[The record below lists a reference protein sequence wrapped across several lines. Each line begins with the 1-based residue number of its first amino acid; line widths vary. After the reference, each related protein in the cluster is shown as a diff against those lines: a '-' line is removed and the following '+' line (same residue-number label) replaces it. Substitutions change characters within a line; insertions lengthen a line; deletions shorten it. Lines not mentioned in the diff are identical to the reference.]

1 MFHHVRPSS
10 RIELDDGLSLDS
22 GLGMASQPSSPM
34 TPKHLA
40 SFEYMTRSL
49 SLTNPFNSRNP
60 FSDDAA
66 VGLDDL
72 FPSEASQPSPVPEP
86 STPLRELTHPS
97 TPKTQPQPHTS
108 PLLLTADRRVTR
120 TLSLRLG
127 PVPKKRRQS
136 TTQLAEQ
143 LHHAIDKNDTGTI
156 LKLIKEGRIDPNIQ
170 RRGTSLSPLHETLA
184 ARSVDS
190 ANFLALS
197 GAGLEATNRTKETAI
212 ITATKNNFP
221 VASIT
226 LLCELG
232 AKINA
237 VDIFGRSALHYA
249 ASSHGPASSSSLPS
263 SSSGQSSEDEKA
275 EIVKTLCSHGADPN
289 LPDETGHMPL
299 HQAVHNAHLAAARQ
313 LLDCGADINAAT
325 KSRRT
330 PLYLA
335 IAKRSTDIVSLLC
348 ERGAVIN
355 CCVGD
360 STPLLAAI
368 TAGCTDIARVLI
380 QAGAADP
387 NLSGGKGNFPLL
399 MASALGNEE
408 VVEMLLAHGA
418 DVHMASNSTGMTPL
432 HVACQGGHE
441 GIVGMLIRARMPVD
455 GVNNDGLTPLAL
467 AVEGVHDEI
476 VQMMLMHGR
485 ADASHTYDGQSL
497 LWRALERLIAATNL
511 ASKTTSSPGTS
522 TVVAHAKYV
531 TVTAIE
537 RIIQLLITSGAD
549 VTAPQGELGI
559 TPLHQACRLGLDS
572 IVEMMLSSPKDAHA
586 STPFHS
592 EKYDNSGVVETHLWS
607 GHTPLFFAVEG
618 GHLTTTKLL
627 IERYHAD
634 INARTAVDATLLW
647 AAIGHP
653 HILRYLLTLKY
664 LQGQGVNRNG
674 SVRKRLRLMSFGRG
688 SEDGTL
694 GGEGFDVNHR
704 DHGGATVLHAAAAAG
719 HMEDVRILLRK
730 GAKQFAA
737 HEVYDD
743 LAGRKG
749 GTYRQGT
756 PAGIARQKG
765 HDRIAGLIE
774 GWR

>member
-1 MFHHVRPSS
+1 MFHHVRPS

-49 SLTNPFNSRNP
+49 SPTNPFSTNP

-66 VGLDDL
+66 AGLDDL
-72 FPSEASQPSPVPEP
+72 FPGEGSQPSPVPQP
-86 STPLRELTHPS
+86 STPLRGLTHPS

-108 PLLLTADRRVTR
+108 PLLTADRRVTR
-120 TLSLRLG
+120 TLSLKLG

-143 LHHAIDKNDTGTI
+143 LHHAIDKNDTGAI

-170 RRGTSLSPLHETLA
+170 RRGSSLPPLHEALA
-184 ARSVDS
+184 ARSIDA

-197 GAGLEATNRTKETAI
+197 GADLEATNRTKETAI
-212 ITATKNNFP
+212 ITATKNGFP
-221 VASIT
+221 SASIT

-232 AKINA
+232 AKVDA
-237 VDIFGRSALHYA
+237 VDTFGRSALHYA
-249 ASSHGPASSSSLPS
+249 ASSHGSASSPPS
-263 SSSGQSSEDEKA
+263 SSSGKSSEDDKVET
-275 EIVKTLCSHGADPN
+275 VKILCSHGANPN

-299 HQAVHNAHLAAARQ
+299 HQAVHNIHLAAARQ

-325 KSRRT
+325 KSGRT

-355 CCVGD
+355 RCVGD
-360 STPLLAAI
+360 SIPLLAAI

-408 VVEMLLAHGA
+408 LVEMLLAHGA
-418 DVHMASNSTGMTPL
+418 DVHVASSSTGMTPL

-476 VQMMLMHGR
+476 VQMLLMHGR
-485 ADASHTYDGQSL
+485 ADPNHTYAEQSL
-497 LWRALERLIAATNL
+497 LWRALKRLIAAANL
-511 ASKTTSSPGTS
+511 ASRTTSSPGTS
-522 TVVAHAKYV
+522 TAVAHAKYV

-537 RIIQLLITSGAD
+537 RIIHLLIASGAD
-549 VTAPQGELGI
+549 VIAPQGELGI
-559 TPLHQACRLGLDS
+559 TPLHEACRLGLDS
-572 IVEMMLSSPKDAHA
+572 IVEMMLSPPQGAHA
-586 STPFHS
+586 SAPFHS
-592 EKYDNSGVVETHLWS
+592 EKHGHSGIVETHLWS

-627 IERYHAD
+627 IEKYHAD
-634 INARTAVDATLLW
+634 INARTAVDATVLW

-653 HILRYLLTLKY
+653 HILRYLLTLKP
-664 LQGQGVNRNG
+664 LQGQGVNRTG
-674 SVRKRLRLMSFGRG
+674 SVRKRLRLMSFGRS

-694 GGEGFDVNHR
+694 GAEGFGVNHR

-719 HMEDVRILLRK
+719 QMEDVRILLRK

-765 HDRIAGLIE
+765 HDRIAEMIE

>member
-1 MFHHVRPSS
+1 MFHHHVVGPSS
-10 RIELDDGLSLDS
+10 TRIELDDGLSLDS

-49 SLTNPFNSRNP
+49 SPNNP

-66 VGLDDL
+66 AGLEDL
-72 FPSEASQPSPVPEP
+72 FPDEASLPSPVPEP

-108 PLLLTADRRVTR
+108 PLLLTADRRATR
-120 TLSLRLG
+120 TLSLKLG

-143 LHHAIDKNDTGTI
+143 LHHAIDKNDTGAI

-170 RRGTSLSPLHETLA
+170 RRGASLSPLHEALA

-197 GAGLEATNRTKETAI
+197 GADLEATNRTKETAI
-212 ITATKNNFP
+212 ITATKNSFP
-221 VASIT
+221 LASVT

-232 AKINA
+232 AKLDA

-249 ASSHGPASSSSLPS
+249 ASSHGPSASSSSSTSPS
-263 SSSGQSSEDEKA
+263 SSSSYEDEKA
-275 EIVKTLCSHGADPN
+275 EIVKVLCSHGANPN

-299 HQAVHNAHLAAARQ
+299 HQAVHNVHLAAARQ

-325 KSRRT
+325 KSGRT

-355 CCVGD
+355 RCVGD

-399 MASALGNEE
+399 MAAALGNEE
-408 VVEMLLAHGA
+408 LVEMLLAHGA
-418 DVHMASNSTGMTPL
+418 DVHVASNSTGMTPL

-441 GIVGMLIRARMPVD
+441 GIVGMLIRAGTPVD

-476 VQMMLMHGR
+476 VQMLLMHGR
-485 ADASHTYDGQSL
+485 ADANHTYDGQSL

-522 TVVAHAKYV
+522 TAVAHAKYV

-549 VTAPQGELGI
+549 VTAPQGDLGI

-572 IVEMMLSSPKDAHA
+572 IVEMMLSTPKDVRTSA
-586 STPFHS
+586 SFHG
-592 EKYDNSGVVETHLWS
+592 EKYGHSGVVETHLWS

-627 IERYHAD
+627 IEKYHAN

-653 HILRYLLTLKY
+653 HILRYLLTLKP

-694 GGEGFDVNHR
+694 GGECFDVNHR

-765 HDRIAGLIE
+765 HDRIVELIE

>member
-1 MFHHVRPSS
+1 MFHHVRPS
-10 RIELDDGLSLDS
+10 RIQLDDGLSLDS
-22 GLGMASQPSSPM
+22 GLGMASQPSSPI

-40 SFEYMTRSL
+40 SFEYITRRL
-49 SLTNPFNSRNP
+49 SPTNP

-66 VGLDDL
+66 TGLGDL
-72 FPSEASQPSPVPEP
+72 FPGERSEPSPVPEP
-86 STPLRELTHPS
+86 STPSRELTHPP
-97 TPKTQPQPHTS
+97 TPKTEPQPHTT
-108 PLLLTADRRVTR
+108 PLLTADPRVTR
-120 TLSLRLG
+120 TLSLKLG
-127 PVPKKRRQS
+127 PIPKKHRQS

-156 LKLIKEGRIDPNIQ
+156 LELIKEGRIDPNIQ
-170 RRGTSLSPLHETLA
+170 RPGSSLPPLHEALG
-184 ARSVDS
+184 ARSVD
-190 ANFLALS
+190 ATNFLALS
-197 GAGLEATNRTKETAI
+197 GADLEATNRTKETAI
-212 ITATKNNFP
+212 ITATKNGFP
-221 VASIT
+221 SASIT

-232 AKINA
+232 AKLDA

-249 ASSHGPASSSSLPS
+249 ASSHGSASSPPS
-263 SSSGQSSEDEKA
+263 SSSGKSIEDAKVET
-275 EIVKTLCSHGADPN
+275 VKILCSHGANPN

-299 HQAVHNAHLAAARQ
+299 HQAVHSVHLAAARQ

-325 KSRRT
+325 KSGRT

-335 IAKRSTDIVSLLC
+335 IAKRSTDIVSVLC

-355 CCVGD
+355 RRVGD

-408 VVEMLLAHGA
+408 LVELLLARGA
-418 DVHMASNSTGMTPL
+418 DVHVASSSTGMTPL

-441 GIVGMLIRARMPVD
+441 GIVGMLIRAGMPVD
-455 GVNNDGLTPLAL
+455 GVNKDGLTPLAL

-476 VQMMLMHGR
+476 VKMLLMHGR
-485 ADASHTYDGQSL
+485 ADANHAYEGQSL
-497 LWRALERLIAATNL
+497 LWRALKGLTAATTR
-511 ASKTTSSPGTS
+511 ASRNTSSPGMPTA
-522 TVVAHAKYV
+522 VAHAKYV
-531 TVTAIE
+531 TVTAME
-537 RIIQLLITSGAD
+537 RIIHLLISSGAD
-549 VTAPQGELGI
+549 VTAPQDELGI
-559 TPLHQACRLGLDS
+559 SPLHQACRLGLDS
-572 IVEMMLSSPKDAHA
+572 IVEMMLSTPRDAYVSA
-586 STPFHS
+586 PFYS
-592 EKYDNSGVVETHLWS
+592 EKHGNGGIIETQLWS

-627 IERYHAD
+627 IEKHHAD
-634 INARTAVDATLLW
+634 INTRTAVNATLLW
-647 AAIGHP
+647 AAVGHP
-653 HILRYLLTLKY
+653 HILRYLLTLKP
-664 LQGQGVNRNG
+664 LQEQGVERTG
-674 SVRKRLRLMSFGRG
+674 SVRKRLRLVNFGRINEEG
-688 SEDGTL
+688 IL
-694 GGEGFDVNHR
+694 GGEGFDLNHR
-704 DHGGATVLHAAAAAG
+704 DHGGATVLHAAAAAAQL
-719 HMEDVRILLRK
+719 EDVRILLRK

-765 HDRIAGLIE
+765 HDKIAEMIE

>member
-1 MFHHVRPSS
+1 MFHHVRAS

-22 GLGMASQPSSPM
+22 GLGMSSHPSSPM

-40 SFEYMTRSL
+40 SFEYMTKGL
-49 SLTNPFNSRNP
+49 SPTSPFGADT
-60 FSDDAA
+60 FGDDAA
-66 VGLDDL
+66 TGLDDL
-72 FPSEASQPSPVPEP
+72 FPGEESLPSLVPEP
-86 STPLRELTHPS
+86 STPLRGLTHPS

-108 PLLLTADRRVTR
+108 PLLTAGRRVTR
-120 TLSLRLG
+120 TLSLKLG

-143 LHHAIDKNDTGTI
+143 LHHAIDKSDTGAI
-156 LKLIKEGRIDPNIQ
+156 LKLIKEGRVDPNIQ
-170 RRGTSLSPLHETLA
+170 RRGSSLPPLHEALA
-184 ARSVDS
+184 AP
-190 ANFLALS
+190 
-197 GAGLEATNRTKETAI
+197 TNRTKETAI
-212 ITATKNNFP
+212 ITATKNGFP
-221 VASIT
+221 PASIT

-232 AKINA
+232 AKLDA

-249 ASSHGPASSSSLPS
+249 ASSHGSASSPPS
-263 SSSGQSSEDEKA
+263 SSGKSSEDEKV
-275 EIVKTLCSHGADPN
+275 ETVKILCSHGANLN

-299 HQAVHNAHLAAARQ
+299 HQAVHNVHLAAARQ

-325 KSRRT
+325 KSGRT

-335 IAKRSTDIVSLLC
+335 IAKRSTEIVSLLC

-355 CCVGD
+355 RFVGD

-399 MASALGNEE
+399 MASALGNNEL
-408 VVEMLLAHGA
+408 VETLLAHGA
-418 DVHMASNSTGMTPL
+418 DVHVASSSTGMTPL
-432 HVACQGGHE
+432 HVASQGGHE
-441 GIVGMLIRARMPVD
+441 GIVGLLIRARMPVD

-476 VQMMLMHGR
+476 VQMLLMHGR
-485 ADASHTYDGQSL
+485 ADANHTYDGQSL
-497 LWRALERLIAATNL
+497 LWRALERLTAATTL

-522 TVVAHAKYV
+522 AAVAHAKYV

-537 RIIQLLITSGAD
+537 RIIHLLIAAGAD
-549 VTAPQGELGI
+549 VAALQGELGV

-572 IVEMMLSSPKDAHA
+572 IVEMMLSPPQGAHA
-586 STPFHS
+586 LAPFHG
-592 EKYDNSGVVETHLWS
+592 EKHDHSGIVETHLWS
-607 GHTPLFFAVEG
+607 GHTSLFFAVEG

-627 IERYHAD
+627 IEKHHAD
-634 INARTAVDATLLW
+634 INTRTAVDATLLW

-653 HILRYLLTLKY
+653 HILRYLLTLRP
-664 LQGQGVNRNG
+664 LQGQGVNRTG
-674 SVRKRLRLMSFGRG
+674 SVRKRLRLMSFGRS

-704 DHGGATVLHAAAAAG
+704 DHGGATALHAAAAAG
-719 HMEDVRILLRK
+719 QMEDVRILLRK

-765 HDRIAGLIE
+765 HDRIAEIIE

>member
-1 MFHHVRPSS
+1 M
-10 RIELDDGLSLDS
+10 
-22 GLGMASQPSSPM
+22 
-34 TPKHLA
+34 
-40 SFEYMTRSL
+40 
-49 SLTNPFNSRNP
+49 
-60 FSDDAA
+60 
-66 VGLDDL
+66 
-72 FPSEASQPSPVPEP
+72 
-86 STPLRELTHPS
+86 
-97 TPKTQPQPHTS
+97 
-108 PLLLTADRRVTR
+108 
-120 TLSLRLG
+120 
-127 PVPKKRRQS
+127 PKKRRQS

-143 LHHAIDKNDTGTI
+143 LHHAIDKNDTGAI
-156 LKLIKEGRIDPNIQ
+156 LKLIKEGRVDPNIQ
-170 RRGTSLSPLHETLA
+170 RKGSSLPPLHEALA
-184 ARSVDS
+184 SRSVDA

-197 GAGLEATNRTKETAI
+197 GADLEATNRTKETAI
-212 ITATKNNFP
+212 ITATKNGFP
-221 VASIT
+221 PASIT

-232 AKINA
+232 AKLDA

-249 ASSHGPASSSSLPS
+249 ASSHSSASSPPS
-263 SSSGQSSEDEKA
+263 SSSGRPSSEDDKVET
-275 EIVKTLCSHGADPN
+275 VKILCSNGANPN
-289 LPDETGHMPL
+289 LADETGHMPL
-299 HQAVHNAHLAAARQ
+299 HQAVHNVHLAAARQ

-325 KSRRT
+325 KSGRT

-355 CCVGD
+355 RCVGD
-360 STPLLAAI
+360 TTPLLAAI

-380 QAGAADP
+380 QAGGADP

-399 MASALGNEE
+399 MASALGNDEL
-408 VVEMLLAHGA
+408 VEMLLAHGA
-418 DVHMASNSTGMTPL
+418 DVHEASSSTGMTPL
-432 HVACQGGHE
+432 HVASQGGHE
-441 GIVGMLIRARMPVD
+441 GIVGMLIRARTPVD

-476 VQMMLMHGR
+476 VQMLLMHGR
-485 ADASHTYDGQSL
+485 ANPNHTYDGQSL
-497 LWRALERLIAATNL
+497 LWRALERFTAATTL

-522 TVVAHAKYV
+522 TAVAHAKYV

-537 RIIQLLITSGAD
+537 RIIHLLIASGAD
-549 VTAPQGELGI
+549 VTAPQGELGV
-559 TPLHQACRLGLDS
+559 TPLHQACRLGLDA
-572 IVEMMLSSPKDAHA
+572 IVEMMLSPSQSAYA
-586 STPFHS
+586 SAPFS
-592 EKYDNSGVVETHLWS
+592 EKHAHNGVVETHLWS

-627 IERYHAD
+627 IEKYHAN

-653 HILRYLLTLKY
+653 HILRYLLTLKP
-664 LQGQGVNRNG
+664 LQGQGVNRTG

-719 HMEDVRILLRK
+719 QMEDVRILLRK

-765 HDRIAGLIE
+765 HDRIAEMIE